1 MTPAPRQIWENPQ
14 KKSVP
19 FQPTSKAGLA
29 VPDDISESNIHEML
43 QPLDDGLQVL
53 TKFED
58 NTNIS
63 GVQFHDKSIII
74 KLRSTNFFINWF
86 RNVGEMD

>member
-1 MTPAPRQIWENPQ
+1 MTPAPRQIWDNPQ

-53 TKFED
+53 TQFED

-63 GVQFHDKSIII
+63 GVEFHDK
-74 KLRSTNFFINWF
+74 KYYNKTEEYEFFY
-86 RNVGEMD
+86 